1 MRVIINVKI
10 KNGKVRLQS
19 RLDQSSTDK
28 VREIN
33 VGQALLNMINDTLAD
48 MPNVEVD
55 KT

>member
-1 MRVIINVKI
+1 MRVIINIKVK
-10 KNGKVRLQS
+10 NAKVCLQT

-28 VREIN
+28 VSEIN

-48 MPNVEVD
+48 MPNMEVD